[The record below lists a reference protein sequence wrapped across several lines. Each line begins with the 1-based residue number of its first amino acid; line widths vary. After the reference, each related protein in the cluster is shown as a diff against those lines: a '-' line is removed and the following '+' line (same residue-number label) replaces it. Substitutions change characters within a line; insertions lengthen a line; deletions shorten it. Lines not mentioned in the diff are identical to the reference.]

1 MKEAISQGITIEINT
16 EQVDEAI
23 EKANRLVE
31 LLKEAEQI
39 IDSLTG
45 GQKVKKYKEV
55 AFSGSV
61 DVDQI
66 LSSVTKALDKIE

>member
-31 LLKEAEQI
+31 LLKEAVQI
-39 IDSLTG
+39 IDSLCG
-45 GQKVKKYKEV
+45 KSRADMCNLALAGALEELKSQY
-55 AFSGSV
+55 SV
-61 DVDQI
+61 
-66 LSSVTKALDKIE
+66 

>member
-31 LLKEAEQI
+31 LLKEAVQI
-39 IDSLTG
+39 IDSLSG
-45 GQKVKKYKEV
+45 GQKLKKYNEL

-61 DVDQI
+61 DVNQV
-66 LSSVTKALDKIE
+66 LSSFTKTLDKME